1 MWEVPEPKRSNSS
14 DNQEVVGF
22 KMKYRYIPK
31 DDVKTETKSIPLTTE
46 NGLNISANLSDWNEV
61 RLKTRERIQDKNG
74 EYIWA
79 DVDTEDSDTVKFNE
93 CNIPIHP
100 GERVEIQ
107 IKSLSEAGWPAN
119 PIESDWSNSLIVDFD
134 DSLLSYLDIQSVIN
148 QNRVDIA
155 VLKLIGK

>member
-1 MWEVPEPKRSNSS
+1 MSHPVR
-14 DNQEVVGF
+14 V
-22 KMKYRYIPK
+22 R
-31 DDVKTETKSIPLTTE
+31 
-46 NGLNISANLSDWNEV
+46 GL
-61 RLKTRERIQDKNG
+61 K
-74 EYIWA
+74 
-79 DVDTEDSDTVKFNE
+79 
-93 CNIPIHP
+93 HP